1 MQGTSERACIYK
13 RAYVSSLFDQGSLF
27 LFLVEGRVV
36 IVVMEVMMMMVVV
49 MVEMVMMI
57 EMVMVEMVIVV
68 VEMVKMW

>member
-49 MVEMVMMI
+49 MVEMV
-57 EMVMVEMVIVV
+57 IVV